1 MILLNNKPV
10 ISLAGYE
17 NRIVI
22 TDSINAMD
30 SWVYMDITDVPE
42 IHALTYLEIVL
53 PKQDGNPGTDIIL
66 RRYVWVHD
74 ILKTSLKDEDVICK
88 VIFREAKDK
97 LRYQRLLNNANVMHI
112 GGKIVADSL
121 GVDPTY
127 LGDTLDGWT
136 GTTDPIDEYL
146 KTDDGIILTSEEFP
160 PEVPL
165 QLFWQGRTLTEAVE
179 DLQNAHNCRIV
190 EKVATDPI
198 ISGSGEVQIPADHT
212 ELQWRKRQTFSVPEN
227 IDYLAV
233 AFPHVQPE
241 PDDTVAFRTLESFAN
256 AYSSN
261 YLYYTE
267 DPNDNVLIYAHL
279 PYSPEIDAK
288 VQNMKTYL
296 EETNINHELE
306 YFFRTKYLK
315 EERLLDFDWTQINYI
330 EQGGDLFIDVW
341 HKPYITQTTNPL
353 HVAVDQEYFT
363 ALVDTVVSGS
373 TVTLKQMTDEV
384 LNYDYPDGFEIEL
397 TLNPTDEM
405 PEPDD
410 RIFGVRAG
418 LDFYAFGVFKTKPHA
433 PMAAGGL
440 VTSITQEY
448 DGLDFQ
454 DGKSYTVPLKV
465 PDSSGAAQEV
475 RTSSSIG
482 LGSDNERTIY
492 YVTQTEIGQITNVT
506 FEVEFISPDHSKG
519 SAKLIAPSGEEFE
532 LWTALAPLP
541 DGSGQTTV
549 SRSFTA
555 IAVTNGN
562 GAWRFIVSHP
572 DSIEHVES
580 TLTINH
586 NLNNVEPSI
595 WEYDISVSPTPTQSP
610 TFTLNVNSVGRISQ
624 SPQNKKW
631 EVTFKLKDTVTVEV
645 IKNYLK
651 EPKFGTKFSGY
662 SEAEYEALARQL
674 HWNLNEAK
682 FEVHFP
688 GSTYWVGPIVVHP
701 DDTYYGKFALSR
713 GFEFDGPYE
722 LTRQRPLFYAG
733 VDETEIDPFRTPFG
747 IHINTP
753 LQTYAYLTA
762 DRTPLRTGS
771 VETSNFIDTGYDV
784 TVFTTVDVVFDNS
797 FYLDRIVVDAVLDG
811 INQTV
816 FSDTK
821 GELEAPSGEVFT
833 LWEPGDLGP
842 YIRYTARHFIDI
854 PAVSTPSGTWILTVT
869 NVNGVAPDNEQ
880 EIQSFRITLYYHDTD
895 AHVIEFTN
903 MQVANGTIEDNAFN
917 VTFAPTQRRST
928 FIGQMMRE
936 WLKLAFVDTN
946 CKLTVTHNTNPT
958 LPYPT

>member
-241 PDDTVAFRTLESFAN
+241 PNDTVAFRTLESFAN

-465 PDSSGAAQEV
+465 PDSG
-475 RTSSSIG
+475 G
-482 LGSDNERTIY
+482 
-492 YVTQTEIGQITNVT
+492 
-506 FEVEFISPDHSKG
+506 
-519 SAKLIAPSGEEFE
+519 
-532 LWTALAPLP
+532 
-541 DGSGQTTV
+541 
-549 SRSFTA
+549 
-555 IAVTNGN
+555 
-562 GAWRFIVSHP
+562 
-572 DSIEHVES
+572 
-580 TLTINH
+580 
-586 NLNNVEPSI
+586 NVEPSI

-713 GFEFDGPYE
+713 GLEFDGPYE

-733 VDETEIDPFRTPFG
+733 VDETEIDPFRTPFA
-747 IHINTP
+747 ININTP

-903 MQVANGTIEDNAFN
+903 MQVANGTIEDNAFD